1 MLADKPVNAVELSA
15 LRQDELQPLVDDL
28 GNLDVH
34 EFAYAAL
41 HTVNK
46 APTPRS
52 RRLLPLW
59 IIVDLHRRSL
69 FSRCVVGTRS
79 RLPRAAGYQPLA
91 IRERPRGAWPNRAHD
106 LPEGSP
112 SIRDSAGRGVT
123 EHPVSQHPSGD
134 QGDTTAR
141 LHCEVQPDYPTIPLA

>member
-1 MLADKPVNAVELSA
+1 MLADKPVNAVEVAA

-34 EFAYAAL
+34 QFAYAAF

-123 EHPVSQHPSGD
+123 EHPGSHHPP
-134 QGDTTAR
+134 
-141 LHCEVQPDYPTIPLA
+141 LHQTEPTPPIHT